1 MIIDNR
7 NDVISLW
14 ENVMDISAP
23 AGHPAAELLAENFD
37 PAVLIDAGS
46 GRFVAANVAARE
58 MLGFTA
64 DELSEMTPADIHPH
78 EIARL
83 EGFMANV
90 LRAGRWSSD
99 ELSCRTRDGRTVPA
113 LLRARVVECGGA
125 DAVLI
130 VIRDQRER
138 QLAELGSAVRQL
150 THDLKNTLATAQLM
164 CDRLAAHED
173 DRVRLSSENMARA
186 LERALDLCRQTVQA
200 GKAGVPAPDRERF
213 LLADVVEELAA
224 TAVGPDG
231 TAAALDGIAAEDV
244 LLDADFDQTYRILL
258 NLVRNAFDAGAK
270 TIRIS
275 GWNAGDGALVELR
288 DDGPGLPDAV
298 AARIGQEQISATE
311 GGSGLGLRICHE
323 LCRNHGGSLEVA
335 ETGPEGTCFRVTLPF
350 AA

>member
-1 MIIDNR
+1 M
-7 NDVISLW
+7 
-14 ENVMDISAP
+14 NVTVTG
-23 AGHPAAELLAENFD
+23 GHPAADLLAENFD

-46 GRFVAANVAARE
+46 GRFVAANGAARE
-58 MLGFTA
+58 LLGFSA
-64 DELSEMTPADIHPH
+64 DELAEMTPADIHPR

-90 LRAGRWSSD
+90 RREGRWSSD

-113 LLRARVVECGGA
+113 LLRARMVDCDGG

-173 DRVRLSSENMARA
+173 DRVRLSSESMARA

-200 GKAGVPAPDRERF
+200 GRAGLPAPDRERF

-231 TAAALDGIAAEDV
+231 GAAALEGMASEDV

-258 NLVRNAFDAGAK
+258 NLVRNAFDAGAGK
-270 TIRIS
+270 IRIS
-275 GWNAGDGALVELR
+275 GRNEVGRAIIEVR
-288 DDGPGLPDAV
+288 DDGPGMLQSV
-298 AARIGQEQISATE
+298 AARIGEDQISGTE

-323 LCRNHGGSLEVA
+323 LCRNHGGALDVA

-350 AA
+350 SG

>member
-1 MIIDNR
+1 MSIP
-7 NDVISLW
+7 W
-14 ENVMDISAP
+14 GHGMDLSAP
-23 AGHPAAELLAENFD
+23 VGHPAAELLAENFD

-46 GRFVAANVAARE
+46 GRFLAANGAARE
-58 MLGFTA
+58 LLGFSSEELA
-64 DELSEMTPADIHPH
+64 DMTPADIHPH

-90 LRAGRWSSD
+90 RREGRWSSD

-113 LLRARVVECGGA
+113 LLRARMMGREDGG

-173 DRVRLSSENMARA
+173 DRVRLSSESMARA
-186 LERALDLCRQTVQA
+186 LERALDICRQTVQA
-200 GKAGVPAPDRERF
+200 GRVGLPAPDRERF

-231 TAAALDGIAAEDV
+231 SAAALEGVASDDV

-258 NLVRNAFDAGAK
+258 NLVRNAFDAGARSV
-270 TIRIS
+270 RIS
-275 GWNAGDGALVELR
+275 GRNDGESAVIEVA
-288 DDGPGLPDAV
+288 DDGPGLPGSV
-298 AARIGQEQISATE
+298 AGRIGQDQLSGRE

-323 LCRNHGGSLEVA
+323 LCRNHGGRLEVA
-335 ETGPEGTCFRVTLPF
+335 RTGPAGTCFRVTLPF
-350 AA
+350 SG